1 MRVCFFI
8 ILYYLYNMYNKLLKL
23 DFGLQMLIVVFL
35 LIITN
40 QLTHY
45 VLNRVES
52 SDDKVM
58 SIVLLFSMMILQGY
72 IIYTTIRLAI
82 HHFKNGEE

>member
-1 MRVCFFI
+1 
-8 ILYYLYNMYNKLLKL
+8 MYNKLLKL

>member
-1 MRVCFFI
+1 MRFGFFNLLDYI
-8 ILYYLYNMYNKLLKL
+8 YDMYNKLLKL

-45 VLNRVES
+45 LLNSVES
-52 SDDKVM
+52 ADNKLLVL
-58 SIVLLFSMMILQGY
+58 ILLLFMIITQGY
-72 IIYTTIRLAI
+72 IVYTTIRLAI